1 MLKSI
6 RASFSVYAIPVTLE
20 ATAIMKR
27 NTILFALAAALIAAA
42 FPRADAQTL
51 GSLPVEGKVTMEGS
65 PFPNA
70 QVVLT
75 NVDTGKTYKA
85 KSGKSGDFS
94 LLGVPYGNYQVDV
107 FGDKGEKL
115 FSEKTSVGGV
125 TTTSS
130 NILKIDIV
138 KGAALPDAPKL
149 TKEQIAKI
157 EADNKK
163 IAGLNSLI
171 NDAQNARKAQ
181 DWPKAESALK
191 QLIAAAPDTSR
202 WEFYMYLGEAQSKTN
217 QLQEA
222 AQTLEKGI
230 QVAQSLASGAT
241 PPDPKNPQS
250 APAAAKGGEVRMLTS
265 QGGIYMKLQKP
276 DEAIAALK
284 KAAALDP
291 GTALNQY
298 NLCGVQF
305 SAQKFDDAKTTCNKY
320 LQLEPS
326 GPHSAEVK
334 GFLTQMGQK

>member
-1 MLKSI
+1 
-6 RASFSVYAIPVTLE
+6 
-20 ATAIMKR
+20 MKR
-27 NTILFALAAALIAAA
+27 NTILLALAAVLSAAA
-42 FPRADAQTL
+42 FLPAQAQTI
-51 GSLPVEGKVTMEGS
+51 GSQPVQGKVTMEGS

-75 NVDTGKTYKA
+75 NADTGKTYKT
-85 KSGKSGDFS
+85 KSEKSGDFS
-94 LLGVPYGNYQVDV
+94 LMGVPYGNYQVEV
-107 FGDKGEKL
+107 TGDKGEKL
-115 FSEKTSVGGV
+115 FSEKTSVGGG

-130 NILKIDIV
+130 NFLKIDIV
-138 KGAALPDAPKL
+138 KGATVPEAGAPAAPKL
-149 TKEQIAKI
+149 SKEQMAKI

-181 DWPKAESALK
+181 DWPKAESAFK

-202 WEFYMYLGEAQSKTN
+202 WDFYMFLGEAQSKSN

-222 AQTLEKGI
+222 AQTFEKGI
-230 QVAQSLASGAT
+230 QVAESVSSGAT

-250 APAAAKGGEVRMLTS
+250 TPAAAKAGEERMLTS
-265 QGGIYMKLQKP
+265 QGSVYMKLQKP
-276 DEAIAALK
+276 DEAIASLK

-291 GTALNQY
+291 SSALSQY